1 ASMRCEAGQGKP
13 PFGKPYPNTR
23 LYVLDGKLEPV
34 PVGVPGELYIGGAG
48 VGRGYLGRPE
58 LTAGSFLPDP
68 FSSQSGSRLYRTGD
82 LVRYRADG
90 NLEFVGRADGQVK
103 LRGFR
108 IELGEI
114 EAVLAKHQSVRE
126 GLVMVREDVPGN
138 KRLVAYVVPQPG
150 AELDAE
156 RLEEFMAERLP
167 EYMVPSALVL
177 LDALPLMPNGKV
189 DRRALPR
196 PEEGHGSEDTL
207 VVPQTELERT
217 VAAIWQEV
225 LGLPKV
231 STNERFFDLGGNSLS
246 IVEVQKKLSIA
257 LDFEVKL
264 TKLFQYPTIAA
275 LAQHLSQGDTG
286 AAARGSRRSSKR
298 STAESKEGR
307 GIAIIGMVGR
317 FPGARNVDE
326 FWRNLCEGV
335 EARSVPSDEELEAAC
350 VERAVWTRP
359 DYVRAAFPLD
369 GVEMFD
375 ASFFGFNPREAEVMD
390 PQHRVFLECAWEAL
404 ERAGYGAARYRDGV
418 GVFASSGANEYLM
431 SNLMGRP
438 ELLQSMGDV
447 LLLGNSKDS
456 MATRASFLLDL
467 RGPTVNVQTAC
478 SSSLVAVHLACQSLR
493 TGESNLALAGGARI
507 SVPQR
512 SGYVYEPD
520 GIGSSDGHCR
530 AFDEQSD
537 GTVGGSGVGVV
548 VLKRLEEALED
559 GDFIHAVILES
570 GINNDGAAKVGFTAP
585 SVEGQGALI
594 SEVLAQANVEPGSIQ
609 YIEAHGTGTSLGDPI
624 EIAALNQVFQGLP
637 RKTCAIGSVKT
648 NIGHTDVAAG
658 VAGLIKTTL
667 ALRHRQIPAS
677 LHVTR
682 PNPKIDFEGG
692 PLYVNASL
700 REWRAG
706 EGPRRA
712 GVSSFGMGGTNAHA
726 VLEEAPHLEEAAPGR
741 PWQLLVLS
749 ARGKRALEE
758 ATENLEAHLE
768 KHPEVS
774 LADVAYTLQVGR
786 ERFNCR
792 RVLVCRSVEEARQA
806 LAARDPQRLLTQTQ
820 EDSTRPVVFLFPGQG
835 AQYVGMGRGL
845 YETEPVFR
853 QHVDECCER
862 LVPSLGLDLRE
873 ILYVSEAQSEEASQK
888 LLRTSIAQP
897 ALFVIEYALARLWMS
912 MGLAPEA
919 MIGHS
924 LGEYV
929 AACVAGVFS
938 LEDALQLVAYR
949 GQLMEKLPGGA
960 MVSIHLPEKE
970 VRGLLRPG
978 VALAAVNAPSLC
990 VASGPTEAIEEL
1002 EAELVRRKVEHRR
1015 LHTSHAFHSEMMEP
1029 VMEAFAGRMRG
1040 VKLSPPRL
1048 PYISNLTGTW
1058 MTAADATNPR
1068 YWVEQLRQP
1077 VRFSEGVE
1085 ALLAEPRRVFV
1096 EVGPGNGL
1104 STLLRSGAGP
1114 SARRVVVSSLRHP
1127 REVQEDRPFL
1137 LGAVGQL
1144 WLAGAEVN
1152 WPKLHTDERRR
1163 RLPLPT
1169 YPFQRERYWVEA
1181 RPKA

>member
-1 ASMRCEAGQGKP
+1 MEPGQKVMQFASIGFDAAVQEMFLPLLTGGTLVFAPTEALMPGSEMTRFIKDNSITHLMVATPVLAALPYEADSPLRTIVVGGEACSAVLVERWAPGRRFIQQYGPTEASITAASMRCEAGKGKP

-68 FSSQSGSRLYRTGD
+68 FSAQPGSRLYRTGD
-82 LVRYRADG
+82 RVRYRADG

-114 EAVLAKHQSVRE
+114 EAVLGKHQSVGE
-126 GLVMVREDVPGN
+126 GLVVVREDVPGN
-138 KRLVAYVVPQPG
+138 KRLVAYVVSRPG

-189 DRRALPR
+189 DRRALPA
-196 PEEGHGSEDTL
+196 PGEGHGSENTM

-231 STNERFFDLGGNSLS
+231 GTNDRFFDLGGNSLS

-257 LDFEVKL
+257 LGVEVKL

-286 AAARGSRRSSKR
+286 AAHEARREQEEHRRARGSRRSNKR

-307 GIAIIGMVGR
+307 GIAIIGMAGR
-317 FPGARNVDE
+317 FPGARNVEE

-335 EARSVPSDEELEAAC
+335 EARTVLSDEELEAAG

-359 DYVRAAFPLD
+359 DYVRAAFPLE

-375 ASFFGFNPREAEVMD
+375 APFFGFNPREAEVMD
-390 PQHRVFLECAWEAL
+390 PQHRLFLECAWEAL
-404 ERAGYGAARYRDGV
+404 ERAGYGAARHRDGV
-418 GVFASSGANEYLM
+418 GVFASSGTNEYLL
-431 SNLMGRP
+431 SNLMGRL

-467 RGPTVNVQTAC
+467 RGPAVNVQTAC

-493 TGESNLALAGGARI
+493 NGESNLTLAGGVRV
-507 SVPQR
+507 SVPQHA
-512 SGYVYEPD
+512 GYVYEPD
-520 GIGSSDGHCR
+520 GIASSDGHCR
-530 AFDEQSD
+530 AFDEKSD
-537 GTVGGSGVGVV
+537 GTTTGSGVGVV
-548 VLKRLEEALED
+548 VLKRLEDALED

-585 SVEGQGALI
+585 SVEGQAALI
-594 SEVLAQANVEPGSIQ
+594 SEVLAQADVEPGSIQ
-609 YIEAHGTGTSLGDPI
+609 YIEAHGTGTRLGDPI

-637 RKTCAIGSVKT
+637 AKTCAIGSVKT
-648 NIGHTDVAAG
+648 NIGHTDAAAG

-667 ALRHRQIPAS
+667 ALRHGQIPAS
-677 LHVTR
+677 LHFTR

-700 REWRAG
+700 REWNAG

-726 VLEEAPHLEEAAPGR
+726 VLEEAPQREEAAPGR

-758 ATENLEAHLE
+758 ATDNLAAHLE
-768 KHPEVS
+768 KNPDES

-786 ERFNCR
+786 GRFDCR

-806 LAARDPQRLLTQTQ
+806 LVAREPQRLLTQTQ
-820 EDSTRPVVFLFPGQG
+820 EASSRPVVFLFPGQG

-873 ILYVSEAQSEEASQK
+873 ILYASEARSEEASQK
-888 LLRTSIAQP
+888 LLQTSIAQP
-897 ALFVIEYALARLWMS
+897 ALFVIEYALARLW
-912 MGLAPEA
+912 
-919 MIGHS
+919 
-924 LGEYV
+924 
-929 AACVAGVFS
+929 
-938 LEDALQLVAYR
+938 
-949 GQLMEKLPGGA
+949 
-960 MVSIHLPEKE
+960 
-970 VRGLLRPG
+970 
-978 VALAAVNAPSLC
+978 
-990 VASGPTEAIEEL
+990 
-1002 EAELVRRKVEHRR
+1002 
-1015 LHTSHAFHSEMMEP
+1015 
-1029 VMEAFAGRMRG
+1029 
-1040 VKLSPPRL
+1040 
-1048 PYISNLTGTW
+1048 
-1058 MTAADATNPR
+1058 
-1068 YWVEQLRQP
+1068 
-1077 VRFSEGVE
+1077 
-1085 ALLAEPRRVFV
+1085 
-1096 EVGPGNGL
+1096 
-1104 STLLRSGAGP
+1104 
-1114 SARRVVVSSLRHP
+1114 
-1127 REVQEDRPFL
+1127 
-1137 LGAVGQL
+1137 
-1144 WLAGAEVN
+1144 
-1152 WPKLHTDERRR
+1152 
-1163 RLPLPT
+1163 
-1169 YPFQRERYWVEA
+1169 
-1181 RPKA
+1181 